1 VQAEREEGHLEG
13 LGRGL
18 VAGLLQGLLE
28 SGVVPHVGMRAT
40 DLLVEDGRV
49 SGVNFATEEG
59 PVEVRATRAVI
70 LATGGFEWDAELVAG
85 FLRGPIA
92 HPPGVR
98 SNTGDGLRMAMRLGA
113 NLGSMAQ
120 AWWVPVVAPEGQVD
134 ADGTQSSMLLLR
146 ERTIPGSIMVNRF
159 GRRFANEAANYNAF
173 GAALHAFDVGEF
185 AFANIPAWLVL
196 DGRCVRKYGCFG
208 TPPGSEPPEWLIR
221 ADTLDELAAAIK
233 VPADALR
240 ETLERYNKDVATG
253 HDADFDRGESRYDGW
268 CGDQAY
274 YGTPAA
280 TLGPVDQPPFYA
292 TVVHPSTLGTKGG
305 PLTSPDGEVLDV
317 DGKRVSGLYAVG
329 NVMAAPTG
337 LAYGGAGGTLGPAM
351 VFGRRAGVAAASDPA

>member
-1 VQAEREEGHLEG
+1 
-13 LGRGL
+13 
-18 VAGLLQGLLE
+18 
-28 SGVVPHVGMRAT
+28 
-40 DLLVEDGRV
+40 
-49 SGVNFATEEG
+49 
-59 PVEVRATRAVI
+59 
-70 LATGGFEWDAELVAG
+70 
-85 FLRGPIA
+85 
-92 HPPGVR
+92 
-98 SNTGDGLRMAMRLGA
+98 
-113 NLGSMAQ
+113 
-120 AWWVPVVAPEGQVD
+120 
-134 ADGTQSSMLLLR
+134 MLLLR
-146 ERTIPGSIMVNRF
+146 ERTIPGTIMVNRF
-159 GRRFANEAANYNAF
+159 GRRFANEAGNYNAF
-173 GAALHAFDVGEF
+173 GAALHAFDPGEF

-196 DGRCVRKYGCFG
+196 DGRCVQKYGCFG

-253 HDADFDRGESRYDGW
+253 HDADFHRGESRYDGW

-292 TVVHPSTLGTKGG
+292 TAVHPSTLGTKGG
-305 PLTSPDGEVLDV
+305 PLTTPDGEVLDV
-317 DGKRVSGLYAVG
+317 DGKRIAGLYAVG

-351 VFGRRAGVAAASDPA
+351 VFGRRAGVAAASDHA